1 MIFPSVSQLRLDA
14 VRRVAGTGNF
24 QAQRMSHFLFF
35 RLQVGERMCR
45 RADLAGTPFDDLDAS
60 VAECA
65 HLAWVIGQQ
74 AEMS

>member
-45 RADLAGTPFDDLDAS
+45 RADLAGKPFDDLDAS